1 MYIFVKM
8 QMSSCLLNVFIV
20 VGIDIFTVILHELM
34 KVVSVQHTVKIRNK
48 TLLQLSIVILI
59 IFRNLI

>member
-20 VGIDIFTVILHELM
+20 VGIDIIIVILHELM
-34 KVVSVQHTVKIRNK
+34 KVVSVQHTVKIRYK
-48 TLLQLSIVILI
+48 TLHQLSIVILI